1 MIRIYKR
8 IMSLFLSVLLLLS
21 IPLQALVDSPSFSI
35 AHN

>member
-21 IPLQALVDSPSFSI
+21 IPLQVLADTFNGNPL
-35 AHN
+35 